1 MHYKP
6 GTRKY
11 MINMLR
17 DGPLPDFYDRKIFY
31 SIIEDQLLKN
41 GYEKTGYEMFA
52 LKGDPISE
60 AVKEKSFIASLGT
73 QKGEATILLQ

>member
-1 MHYKP
+1 MAHS
-6 GTRKY
+6 
-11 MINMLR
+11 
-17 DGPLPDFYDRKIFY
+17 DFYDRKIFY

-60 AVKEKSFIASLGT
+60 AVKKKALYASLGVA
-73 QKGEATILLQ
+73 EATNFNAIEALVMEI

>member
-1 MHYKP
+1 MHYVSP
-6 GTRKY
+6 TRKY

-17 DGPLPDFYDRKIFY
+17 DGPLQIFMMKNIY
-31 SIIEDQLLKN
+31 SIIEDQLFKN

-60 AVKEKSFIASLGT
+60 AVKEKALYASLGT
-73 QKGEATILLQ
+73 KR